1 MSPARVAPRMAGSA
15 RRRHLL
21 SVARQRFAEDGYHVA
36 TTSSIAREAG
46 VSEPLLFKHFGSK
59 EELFRLRF
67 RAATQELESPA
78 LVKSLRR
85 DIARMKTI
93 LRERELNHG

>member
-1 MSPARVAPRMAGSA
+1 MNAGDI
-15 RRRHLL
+15 RDL
-21 SVARQRFAEDGYHVA
+21 SVEELNEQITNA
-36 TTSSIAREAG
+36 
-46 VSEPLLFKHFGSK
+46 K

-67 RAATQELESPA
+67 RAATQELENPA